1 MLNVMI
7 DLETMGTEPDA
18 PILSIGAVYFD
29 PDTGKMGAELHV
41 KLDFVAACLDRVIDP
56 NTVKWWLCQSDEA
69 RNALLSGGDGGD
81 DSKADA
87 LWFLDRFLDN
97 EGDVKVWGNG
107 ATFDISMLENLYRQL
122 GITIP
127 WKFYNVRD
135 VRTVVAMAEGIIDRA
150 DIPFIGIKH
159 DALADAVHQ
168 AVYVSAMWK
177 MLRKK

>member
-7 DLETMGTEPDA
+7 DLETLGTSPDA

-29 PDTGKMGAELHV
+29 PDTGKMGSEFHV
-41 KLDFVAACLDRVIDP
+41 KLDFEEACTDRAIDP
-56 NTVKWWLCQSDEA
+56 ATVKWWFGQSDEA
-69 RNALLSGGDGGD
+69 RAALTDTQVGYG
-81 DSKADA
+81 KYDA
-87 LWFLDRFLDN
+87 LQFLSSFLEN
-97 EGDVKVWGNG
+97 PSVKVWGNG
-107 ATFDISMLENLYRQL
+107 ATFDISMLEDLFRQL
-122 GITIP
+122 RIKIP

-135 VRTVVAMAEGIIDRA
+135 VRTVVAMAEGIIDRS

-168 AVYVSAMWK
+168 AVYVSAMWQ